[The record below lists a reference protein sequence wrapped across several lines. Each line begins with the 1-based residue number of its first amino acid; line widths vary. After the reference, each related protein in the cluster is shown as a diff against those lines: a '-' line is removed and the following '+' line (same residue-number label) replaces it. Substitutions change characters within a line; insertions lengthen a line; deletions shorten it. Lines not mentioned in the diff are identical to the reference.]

1 MKSKIILFLKGI
13 VMGTV
18 DIVPGVS
25 GSTVAVLLGFYERF
39 IAALKNINLDLFRA
53 VGGMFCNKFSAQS
66 RKRCLTACRT
76 ADLPWLINL
85 LFGLGTA
92 FILASFFIP
101 ALMERYPSVMWG
113 LFFGLVLGSI
123 ITPLRQVSRYRL
135 RQIAIIAAF
144 AAGCFYLMG
153 QHMQAPVSIATIAS
167 DGTQSL
173 ADICAQAPCF
183 YTPNDVYNMPENRP
197 LQSLVSGAG
206 DIIAPGVSVAVP
218 RAYFSYCLLAGFCGI
233 CAMLLPGISGSFIL
247 LVMGC
252 YYFMLHAG
260 KSFLR
265 GLSHGVFYPTH
276 LLYILCFGIGAIV
289 GIALFS
295 RALTYLLKNFR
306 DAALC
311 AIIGILIGCL
321 RAIWP
326 FKTFEAGIQ
335 VNIMPSS
342 GAEIVPVAAACL
354 TGLLIVA
361 ATVAAQDYFEKKTR
375 FNRPQTDKIEETA
388 IDSMM
393 QEKL

>member
-13 VMGTV
+13 AMGTV

-66 RKRCLTACRT
+66 RARCLTACRT

-85 LFGLGTA
+85 LSGLGTA

-135 RQIAIIAAF
+135 RQIAIIALF

-153 QHMQAPVSIATIAS
+153 QHMQAPVSIATIES
-167 DGTQSL
+167 DGTRTLS
-173 ADICAQAPCF
+173 DICAQAPCF
-183 YTPNDVYNMPENRP
+183 YTPNDVYDMPENKP

-206 DIIAPGVSVAVP
+206 DIIAPGASVAVP

-265 GLSHGVFYPTH
+265 GLSQGVFYPTH
-276 LLYILCFGIGAIV
+276 LLYILCFGIGAIA

-306 DAALC
+306 DATLC

-326 FKTFEAGIQ
+326 FKTFEGGIQ

-342 GAEIVPVAAACL
+342 AAEIVPVAVACL
-354 TGLLIVA
+354 SGLLIVA
-361 ATVAAQDYFEKKTR
+361 ATIAAQDYFEKKSR
-375 FNRPQTDKIEETA
+375 CVRPQTDKIEETPV
-388 IDSMM
+388 
-393 QEKL
+393 